1 MGKVKAWKMDME
13 ETILD
18 CITEAVVSECDHVTE
33 LYKKVTDAITDTY
46 IKEHQSDLIEHCD
59 EMERILGQ
67 LSLKKVKKPLTYTAE
82 CGRIVL

>member
-13 ETILD
+13 ESILD

-46 IKEHQSDLIEHCD
+46 IKEHQSDLIEAVCD
-59 EMERILGQ
+59 EQWNEYWGNYL
-67 LSLKKVKKPLTYTAE
+67 
-82 CGRIVL
+82 

>member
-46 IKEHQSDLIEHCD
+46 IKEHQSDLIEQYVMSNGTNIGAIIC
-59 EMERILGQ
+59 
-67 LSLKKVKKPLTYTAE
+67 KKDKITLDIYRRVW
-82 CGRIVL
+82 